1 LDQNGNSVFDD
12 DFVSSGAFVHIG
24 TKDIDFGPF
33 DTLGKKEIL
42 LKVTDAY
49 GNATL
54 KNITVSVY
62 SPIPAI
68 SSISS
73 TGWILGSLQNEKLLG
88 EPISLFRVRTG
99 TDITRI
105 SSGSVIM
112 TDAGGGFFSGSFY
125 DKKGILVR
133 SK

>member
-1 LDQNGNSVFDD
+1 M
-12 DFVSSGAFVHIG
+12 I
-24 TKDIDFGPF
+24 
-33 DTLGKKEIL
+33 

-49 GNATL
+49 GNTTL
-54 KNITVSVY
+54 KNMTVSVY

-73 TGWILGSLQNEKLLG
+73 TGWVLGSLQGEKLAR
-88 EPISLFRVRTG
+88 EPVSLFRVRTG

-105 SSGSVIM
+105 GSGSVIM
-112 TDAGGGFFSGSFY
+112 TDAGGTFLSGSFY
-125 DKKGILVR
+125 DKNGILLR